1 MPSYRNGDVALI
13 DRKSYAA
20 RKNFQSGMTL
30 IEIMIT
36 LVVLSILVL
45 GISGLWANVTGDFL
59 ALTTRQK
66 AIFVL
71 NGEMARLSALFR
83 FDQHDF
89 PQVAGATSRNHNDI
103 GPQTREIYPANA
115 SSPVVGDIVVT
126 AGDRTF
132 NCGDNNCAGN
142 VLFLPNVEN
151 TNGSSR
157 NYVWIDQS
165 RNIVGELSWR
175 FLSDPA
181 IPALAVVSN
190 TPVREL
196 TVYLRFP
203 LRYINDTTTPK
214 APEFGRVETLS
225 LITIVGRRN

>member
-13 DRKSYAA
+13 DRKSYTA
-20 RKNFQSGMTL
+20 RRKFQSGMTL
-30 IEIMIT
+30 IEVMIT
-36 LVVLSILVL
+36 IVVLSILVL

-83 FDQHDF
+83 FAQTN
-89 PQVAGATSRNHNDI
+89 QSITANSGNYRNIGDI
-103 GPQTREIYPANA
+103 A
-115 SSPVVGDIVVT
+115 PVNRTIFLADDSDLVNKIVVT
-126 AGDRTF
+126 SNDGTF

-142 VLFLPNVEN
+142 VLRIEN
-151 TNGSSR
+151 AFGSGGPR

-175 FLSDPA
+175 LVRE
-181 IPALAVVSN
+181 ALPPGAALCAGQGCS
-190 TPVREL
+190 EL

-203 LRYINDTTTPK
+203 LRYINDTTAAEP
-214 APEFGRVETLS
+214 PEFGRVETLS
-225 LITIVGRRN
+225 LITIVGQRP

>member
-30 IEIMIT
+30 IEVMIT
-36 LVVLSILVL
+36 IVVLSILVL

-83 FDQHDF
+83 FNQYNFSITDNSGDY
-89 PQVAGATSRNHNDI
+89 TDI
-103 GPQTREIYPANA
+103 GPVRRNIFPRDD
-115 SSPVVGDIVVT
+115 SDVVDNIVVT
-126 AGDRTF
+126 SANSTF

-142 VLFLPNVEN
+142 VLRMEN
-151 TNGSSR
+151 AVRGQPR
-157 NYVWIDQS
+157 NYVWIDLS

-175 FLSDPA
+175 LLDLFLFDPSA
-181 IPALAVVSN
+181 EN
-190 TPVREL
+190 CFGTPCREL

-203 LRYINDTTTPK
+203 LRYINDTTPPEP
-214 APEFGRVETLS
+214 PEFGRVETLS
-225 LITIVGRRN
+225 LITIVGQRP

>member
-13 DRKSYAA
+13 DRKSYTA
-20 RKNFQSGMTL
+20 RKKFQSGMTL
-30 IEIMIT
+30 IEVMIT
-36 LVVLSILVL
+36 IVVLSILVL

-83 FDQHDF
+83 FNQINRSTAANSGDYTNI
-89 PQVAGATSRNHNDI
+89 GDI
-103 GPQTREIYPANA
+103 PPIDRSIFLADDTDLVDN
-115 SSPVVGDIVVT
+115 IVVT
-126 AGDRTF
+126 SNDGTF

-142 VLFLPNVEN
+142 VLRIESAVGAGQP
-151 TNGSSR
+151 R

-175 FLSDPA
+175 TLDISVPPA
-181 IPALAVVSN
+181 GN
-190 TPVREL
+190 CPVPQCFEL

-203 LRYINDTTTPK
+203 LRYVNDTT
-214 APEFGRVETLS
+214 APEPPQFGRVETLS
-225 LITIVGRRN
+225 LITIVAFRNK